1 MLKNIKAFIN
11 VQFKISEVEDDVYS
25 SSESEDEEQEE
36 ESKGEEE
43 SDASDFVKP
52 KKDKSSHKEGMKTGG
67 PSEFPKAFIF
77 SCIGIGLTNIARK
90 ME

>member
-11 VQFKISEVEDDVYS
+11 VQFKITEVEDDVYS
-25 SSESEDEEQEE
+25 SSESEGEDDQEK
-36 ESKGEEE
+36 ESKGEE

-52 KKDKSSHKEGMKTGG
+52 KKDKPAQKKQTGG
-67 PSEFPKAFIF
+67 PTEFPKAFIF

>member
-11 VQFKISEVEDDVYS
+11 VQFKISEVEDDIYS

-52 KKDKSSHKEGMKTGG
+52 KKDKS
-67 PSEFPKAFIF
+67 
-77 SCIGIGLTNIARK
+77 
-90 ME
+90 

>member
-25 SSESEDEEQEE
+25 SSESEEDEQEQE
-36 ESKGEEE
+36 ESKGDEE
-43 SDASDFVKP
+43 SDVSDFIKP
-52 KKDKSSHKEGMKTGG
+52 KKEKATIAPAGG
-67 PSEFPKAFIF
+67 PTEFPKAFIF